1 MENALYILLVN
12 QQRKRVPVNFN
23 AIQKK
28 ARVLYGH
35 FKQGEPSTGSCSSF
49 AAGKCWFDHIIR
61 CSLLRNV
68 MMSGEAASADQFA
81 ASSYL
86 EQFKDLVEEKGFRS
100 EQILNA
106 DK

>member
-49 AAGKCWFDHIIR
+49 AAG
-61 CSLLRNV
+61 
-68 MMSGEAASADQFA
+68 EAASADQFA